1 LTRKEGQYTIEQK
14 LRRPYVSQP
23 TDIAARLLKATWLA
37 ADRHRSQRRKGV
49 DAPPYVNHPIGVA
62 DLVADVGGVTDLTT
76 LVAAL
81 LHDTVEETG
90 TTLAEVEALFG
101 AEVRALVAE
110 VTDDKSLPKVERKRL
125 QIEHAPNLSHH
136 AKEIKIAD
144 KISNILEIT
153 HNPPADWS
161 PENKREY
168 IEWADKVVAGCRG
181 ANQGLE
187 RRFDEVLRDALLS
200 IGVDRIE

>member
-1 LTRKEGQYTIEQK
+1 M
-14 LRRPYVSQP
+14 
-23 TDIAARLLKATWLA
+23 
-37 ADRHRSQRRKGV
+37 
-49 DAPPYVNHPIGVA
+49 PIS
-62 DLVADVGGVTDLTT
+62 LADVGGVTDLTT
-76 LVAAL
+76 LVAAV

-110 VTDDKSLPKVERKRL
+110 VTDDKSLPKAERKRL

-153 HNPPADWS
+153 HNPPADW
-161 PENKREY
+161 PPGEET
-168 IEWADKVVAGCRG
+168 
-181 ANQGLE
+181 
-187 RRFDEVLRDALLS
+187 
-200 IGVDRIE
+200 GVP